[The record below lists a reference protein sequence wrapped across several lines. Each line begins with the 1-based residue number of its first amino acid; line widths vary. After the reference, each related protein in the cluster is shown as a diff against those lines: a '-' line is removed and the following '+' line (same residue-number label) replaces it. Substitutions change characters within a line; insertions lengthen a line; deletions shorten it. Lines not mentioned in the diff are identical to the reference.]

1 MTVLDDRLVPVFA
14 QQHWLVSLADVHA
27 AGGTTQEAH
36 DRLQRRTWER
46 VDRRVYRLV
55 GAPVT
60 WEQRLLAP
68 ILTAPPGIIVASDL
82 AGAALHGIPGYGRGA
97 PELTT
102 RRPYNLRRP
111 GMRIRSSNDLDRCT
125 IVSRSGVPVTDIS
138 RTLLDL
144 GRTVGDARLLRGIEW
159 ARRSG
164 QTDWAQLIATL
175 AVHARR
181 GRGGIRRLRRVIA
194 AHAHREEIT
203 DSDFELLVLALLAE
217 HGLPE
222 PVLHHR
228 VHDRAGRF
236 VAEVDLAY
244 PHRRIAIEADGP
256 AHLGEEVHE
265 RDLPRQ
271 NHLVLQGWTVLR
283 FTWKRYTTRPELLVA
298 DVRAALRVAPGEAA

>member
-1 MTVLDDRLVPVFA
+1 MTGLDDRLVPVFSK
-14 QQHWLVSLADVHA
+14 QHWLVTIADVLQ
-27 AGGTTQEAH
+27 AGGTSQEAH
-36 DRLQRRTWER
+36 DRLQRRSWER

-68 ILTAPPGIIVASDL
+68 ILSAPRDVSVVVSDH
-82 AGAALHGIPGYGRGA
+82 AAAALHGIPGYGRGA
-97 PELTT
+97 PELTAP
-102 RRPYNLRRP
+102 RPYNLRRP
-111 GMRIRSSNDLDRCT
+111 GVRVHSSNDLDRCR
-125 IVSRSGVPVTDIS
+125 IVVKDGLPVTEVS

-159 ARRSG
+159 ARRTDR
-164 QTDWAQLIATL
+164 TDWSRMISTL
-175 AVHARR
+175 AAHARR

-194 AHAHREEIT
+194 ANAHRSEIT
-203 DSDFELLVLALLAE
+203 DSDFELLLLALLLE

-228 VHDRAGRF
+228 VIDGARF

-244 PHRRIAIEADGP
+244 PAHRIAIEADGRI
-256 AHLGEEVHE
+256 HLDEDVRE

-271 NHLVLQGWTVLR
+271 NDLVLRGWTVLR
-283 FTWKRYTTRPELLVA
+283 FSWKRVTNRPELVVA
-298 DVRAALRVAPGEAA
+298 EVRNALRTARVAA